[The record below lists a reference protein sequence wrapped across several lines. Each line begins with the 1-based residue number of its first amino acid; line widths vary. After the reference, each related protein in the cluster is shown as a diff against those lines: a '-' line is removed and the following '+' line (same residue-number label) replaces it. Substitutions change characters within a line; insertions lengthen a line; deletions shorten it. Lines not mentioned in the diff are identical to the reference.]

1 MWEIISYKLDNKTLL
16 SDNKEMN
23 RYLLAA
29 VFAIALLVVGAGA
42 YFLINQQPGTDN
54 PNTTSVSGNNQTSN
68 QIEGY
73 SGALIAGKDSPYVS
87 FNKSDYDKALADGK
101 IVFLDFYA
109 NWCPICRAE
118 APEIISGFN
127 ELQREDI
134 VGFRVN
140 YNDDETDDSEKALA
154 KEFDIPYQ
162 HTKVILENGSVILK
176 DGNTW
181 DKEKFLEEL
190 NKI

>member
-73 SGALIAGKDSPYVS
+73 SGALIAGKDS
-87 FNKSDYDKALADGK
+87 FRKTIIELRNKHVFAFGESSK
-101 IVFLDFYA
+101 IGA
-109 NWCPICRAE
+109 
-118 APEIISGFN
+118 
-127 ELQREDI
+127 
-134 VGFRVN
+134 
-140 YNDDETDDSEKALA
+140 
-154 KEFDIPYQ
+154 Q
-162 HTKVILENGSVILK
+162 HIMDLL
-176 DGNTW
+176 
-181 DKEKFLEEL
+181 
-190 NKI
+190 